1 MGRVGSDRLRLLLAS
16 DSLDDANSSW
26 SRGFFLGV
34 RLFLE
39 VFFEVPDAVFAD

>member
-16 DSLDDANSSW
+16 VSVDDANSGW
-26 SRGFFLGV
+26 SRFFSGL

-39 VFFEVPDAVFAD
+39 VFFEVPDAFFAD